1 MVADPRG
8 TQTQDFRRL
17 FEAAPDAFLVLDP
30 DLRITAVSDAYLR
43 ATMTERDAIV
53 GRGLFEVFPDNPDDP
68 GADGVRNLRASLD
81 RVRAS
86 KAADTMPIQHYDIRR
101 PESEGGGF
109 EERHWSP
116 VNSPVLDDDGTLLA
130 IIHRV
135 DDVTDLV
142 RERTAA
148 SERSAAL
155 ASRADALTSELVER
169 AEEVAA
175 TNGRLHSANVDI
187 GRLNEELRAA
197 STAKTAFLA
206 RMSHELRT
214 PLNAVIGF
222 AQLLEL
228 EPLDETQLDYVH
240 QIRRAGAHLVDL
252 IAEVMD
258 ISRIESGTMTISA
271 EPVGLAEVLADV
283 MALVRPIADRR
294 SISLEIRGAAPTGY
308 VRADRQRLK
317 QVLIN
322 LLSNAIKYNRD
333 RGRVVVAVVPG
344 DGRHRIEVEDT
355 GPGLTETQLG
365 RLFTPFDRL
374 GAETT
379 ATEGTGMG
387 LVLARGLVEA
397 MGGTMSVT
405 SEPGVGSTFGLE
417 LATAAEPSL
426 TAEERQAGPID
437 VVPPAADRLVLYIED
452 NVASL
457 RLVERILARRPG
469 VGLLTASLGQV
480 GLGLAADHRPDL
492 ILMDMHL
499 PDMGGMEILLRLRA
513 DPATRDTPVIV
524 ISAEAGIAVREAVL
538 EAGAMRYLP
547 KPIQVGELL
556 DALDAVAGAGAPGQ
570 RDS

>member
-1 MVADPRG
+1 MAAGPQH
-8 TQTQDFRRL
+8 TASLDFRRL
-17 FEAAPDAFLVLDP
+17 FEAAPDAFLVLDY

-43 ATMTERDAIV
+43 ATMTERAAIV

-116 VNSPVLDDDGTLLA
+116 VNSPVLDDDGRLLA

-148 SERSAAL
+148 REQSAAL
-155 ASRADALTSELVER
+155 ASRADALSTELVER
-169 AEEVAA
+169 SEEVAA
-175 TNGRLHSANVDI
+175 TNGRLHNANVDI

-294 SISLEIRGAAPTGY
+294 SISLEFRGPAPTGY

-333 RGRVVVAVVPG
+333 RGRVVVAAVLG
-344 DGRHRIEVEDT
+344 DGRHRIQVEDT

-397 MGGTMSVT
+397 MGGTMSVD
-405 SEPGVGSTFGLE
+405 SEPGVGSTFALE
-417 LATAAEPSL
+417 LPATAAPVLS
-426 TAEERQAGPID
+426 AEARQAAPID
-437 VVPPAADRLVLYIED
+437 VAPPAADRLVLYIED

-457 RLVERILARRPG
+457 RLVERIFARRPG

-524 ISAEAGIAVREAVL
+524 ISAEAGIAVREAML
-538 EAGAMRYLP
+538 QAGAMRYLL
-547 KPIQVGELL
+547 KPIQVAELL
-556 DALDAVAGAGAPGQ
+556 DALDAVGGADQAA
-570 RDS
+570 